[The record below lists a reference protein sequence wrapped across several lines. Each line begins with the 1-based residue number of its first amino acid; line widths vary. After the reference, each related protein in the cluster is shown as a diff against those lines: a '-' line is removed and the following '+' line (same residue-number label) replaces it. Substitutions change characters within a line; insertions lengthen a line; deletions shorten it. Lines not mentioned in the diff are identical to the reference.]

1 MFHYNVPMRILWPF
15 LLLALGLPVLEAGL
29 LIWLGAHYGWGWLF
43 LYLALSALLGTVLL
57 RLERKLRG
65 IRLLAALQAGG
76 NPLAALFASGRMM
89 LAGLLFILPG
99 VISDLGAVLLLL
111 MPGTWRRPPR
121 PPGPQDNVI
130 DAEFRRLEDPR
141 LPDRRPPWDS

>member
-1 MFHYNVPMRILWPF
+1 MRVFPLWPF
-15 LLLALGLPVLEAGL
+15 FLLVLGLPVLEAGL
-29 LIWLGAHYGWGWLF
+29 LIWLGARYGWGWLL
-43 LYLALSALLGTVLL
+43 LYLVLSVLLGVALL
-57 RLERKLRG
+57 RLERRLWG
-65 IRLLAALQAGG
+65 IRLLATLQSGG

-99 VISDLGAVLLLL
+99 VISDIAAFLLLL
-111 MPGTWRRPPR
+111 MPGTWRRPP
-121 PPGPQDNVI
+121 PASAPDAHVI

>member
-1 MFHYNVPMRILWPF
+1 MRILWPF

-29 LIWLGAHYGWGWLF
+29 LIWLGERYGWGWLL
-43 LYLALSALLGTVLL
+43 LYLALSMLLGVALL
-57 RLERKLRG
+57 RLERKLWG
-65 IRLLAALQAGG
+65 MRLLVTLQSGG
-76 NPLAALFASGRMM
+76 NPLAALYASGRMM

-99 VISDLGAVLLLL
+99 VISDLAALLLLL

-130 DAEFRRLEDPR
+130 DAEFRRVEDPR

>member
-1 MFHYNVPMRILWPF
+1 MRILWPF

-29 LIWLGAHYGWGWLF
+29 LIWLGVHYGWGWLF
-43 LYLALSALLGTVLL
+43 LYLALSALLGVALL

-65 IRLLAALQAGG
+65 IRLLATLQSGG
-76 NPLAALFASGRMM
+76 NPLAVLFASGRMM
-89 LAGLLFILPG
+89 LAGLLFIVPG
-99 VISDLGAVLLLL
+99 VISDLTAILLLL
-111 MPGTWRRPPR
+111 LPGTWRRPPR
-121 PPGPQDNVI
+121 PSGPEDNVI